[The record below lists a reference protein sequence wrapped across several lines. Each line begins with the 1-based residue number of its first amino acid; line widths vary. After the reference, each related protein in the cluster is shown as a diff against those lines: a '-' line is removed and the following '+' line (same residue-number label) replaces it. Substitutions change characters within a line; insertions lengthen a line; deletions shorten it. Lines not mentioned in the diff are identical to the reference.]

1 MIINICQIFFILS
14 GNMVTS
20 LAWND
25 STNMLAALSD
35 SKLTVWFYP
44 SAVYVDRDLLAITL
58 MEKDARLVLGLGSN
72 FV

>member
-1 MIINICQIFFILS
+1 
-14 GNMVTS
+14 MVTS

-58 MEKDARLVLGLGSN
+58 MEKDARLVLD
-72 FV
+72 